1 MKIEVED
8 LLNYHCPRWNELPE
22 IELYIDQVTY
32 FLQKNLSVFT
42 KDKENPIITSSMIN
56 NYVKQ
61 NILEPPIK
69 KKYNRQHLSYLFVI
83 CILKRLMSIS
93 EIGDSIVTMN
103 LLKDMRESSCCYLI
117 NYRESIYK
125 EANTAGFTDD
135 KVILSKRTLD
145 KNMLRL
151 NSQGFLNGHTPFS
164 AIVAFSA
171 VIAAYINGK
180 NLDDQL
186 R

>member
-93 EIGDSIVTMN
+93 EIGDSIVTMKKN
-103 LLKDMRESSCCYLI
+103 CY
-117 NYRESIYK
+117 S
-125 EANTAGFTDD
+125 
-135 KVILSKRTLD
+135 
-145 KNMLRL
+145 
-151 NSQGFLNGHTPFS
+151 
-164 AIVAFSA
+164 
-171 VIAAYINGK
+171 
-180 NLDDQL
+180 
-186 R
+186 